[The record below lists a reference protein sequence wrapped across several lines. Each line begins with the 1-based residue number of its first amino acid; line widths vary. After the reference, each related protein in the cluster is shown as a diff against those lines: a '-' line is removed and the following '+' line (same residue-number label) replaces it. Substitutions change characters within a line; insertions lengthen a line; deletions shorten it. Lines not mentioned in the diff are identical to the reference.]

1 MKGAFRHWTK
11 SRKFVIEAQNI
22 LEKYKINTDH
32 KANLVKGVPNRG
44 PSARYAQIILEHLQD
59 VVDDTQSFVSNQSAI
74 ITRLEALKKYML
86 AEKCRSLKTA
96 PCVQDFKVLE
106 QQKR

>member
-44 PSARYAQIILEHLQD
+44 HSARYAQIILEHLQD

-86 AEKCRSLKTA
+86 AEKGRSLKTA

-106 QQKR
+106 QHKR